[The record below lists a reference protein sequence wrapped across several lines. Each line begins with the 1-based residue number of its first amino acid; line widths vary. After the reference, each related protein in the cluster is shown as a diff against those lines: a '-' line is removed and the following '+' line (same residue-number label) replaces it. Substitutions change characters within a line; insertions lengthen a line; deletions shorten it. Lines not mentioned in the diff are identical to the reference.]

1 MEKLV
6 FPALRPPMHT
16 GSLYA
21 IAALFIGAG
30 LAHFLW
36 PNVFVRVVPPYLSR
50 PLLLVYLSGVA
61 EVLGGIGVLLPSV
74 RPYAGWGLLLL
85 LFAVFPVHIYMVRQ
99 PGTFSKVPL
108 WALYARLPLQFV
120 LMAWIYWAACRPTG

>member
-1 MEKLV
+1 V
-6 FPALRPPMHT
+6 YT

-21 IAALFIGAG
+21 LAVLFVGAG

-36 PNVFVRVVPPYLSR
+36 PEMFVRVMPPYFPR

-61 EVLGGIGVLLPSV
+61 EIAGGLGVLVPAA

-85 LFAVFPVHIYMVRQ
+85 LCAVFPVHVYMVRQ
-99 PGTFSKVPL
+99 PDASPQIPL
-108 WALYARLPLQFV
+108 WALYARVPLQFV
-120 LMAWIYWAACRPTG
+120 LMAWVYWAAC

>member
-1 MEKLV
+1 
-6 FPALRPPMHT
+6 MHT

-21 IAALFIGAG
+21 IAALFIG

-36 PNVFVRVVPPYLSR
+36 PNVFVRVVPPYLPR
-50 PLLLVYLSGVA
+50 PLLIVYLSGVV
-61 EVLGGIGVLLPSV
+61 EVVGGIGVLVPAA

-85 LFAVFPVHIYMVRQ
+85 LCAVFPVHVYMVRW
-99 PGTFSKVPL
+99 PDAFSAVPL

-120 LMAWIYWAACRPTG
+120 LMAWVYWAACRATGGV